1 MSKPITTEEISL
13 SIESLASGKSPGL
26 DGITIDFYKKF
37 EKLITPKLLELY
49 KQSYTQTILPA
60 STRSSVISLLHFQKK
75 GKK

>member
-26 DGITIDFYKKF
+26 DGITIDFYKKI

-60 STRSSVISLLHFQKK
+60 STRSSVISLLHKNK